1 MNITDYLADFGD
13 WAYDRH
19 GNVLSWYI
27 RPLFL
32 LPLAWFAY
40 RRSGWGIAGTLVALA
55 TSMFWFP
62 APAVPDPRV
71 EEFLEFEKEW
81 LAGDWDY
88 RKVVFSLL
96 APTLAIGSYCLA
108 FWRRSLGWGLVILNV
123 MAVGKVLWGVVFGD
137 GTGWAMTIPALTGL
151 AVGNAV
157 LIYVVRRRRARRR
170 HDAGGPANPPER
182 VHPVSAG

>member
-1 MNITDYLADFGD
+1 MSISDYLTEFGN

-32 LPLAWFAY
+32 LPLAFFAY
-40 RRSGWGIAGTLVALA
+40 RRSGWGIAGTLIALA

-71 EEFLEFEKEW
+71 EEFLEFEQEW
-81 LAGDWDY
+81 LTGDWDY
-88 RKVVFSLL
+88 RKILFSLV
-96 APTLAIGSYCLA
+96 APTVAIGAYCLV
-108 FWRRSLGWGLVILNV
+108 FWRRSLGWGLVLLNV

-137 GTGWAMTIPALTGL
+137 GTGWAMTVPALTGL

-157 LIYVVRRRRARRR
+157 LIYVVRRQRARRR
-170 HDAGGPANPPER
+170 HDSGGPANAPER
-182 VHPVSAG
+182 VREVSAG

>member
-1 MNITDYLADFGD
+1 MNLSDYLTDFGT

-19 GNVLSWYI
+19 GNIVSWYI

-71 EEFLEFEKEW
+71 EEFLDFEQAW
-81 LAGDWDY
+81 LAGDWDSQ
-88 RKVVFSLL
+88 KILFTLL
-96 APTLAIGSYCLA
+96 APLAVGSFCLA

-123 MAVGKVLWGVVFGD
+123 MAVGKLLWGVVVGD
-137 GTGWAMTIPALTGL
+137 GTGWAMTVPAVIGL
-151 AVGNAV
+151 LIGNAV
-157 LIYVVRRRRARRR
+157 LIYAVRGQQARRR
-170 HDAGGPANPPER
+170 NDAGAPAHPSQR
-182 VHPVSAG
+182 VHAS

>member
-71 EEFLEFEKEW
+71 EEFLEFEKDW
-81 LAGDWDY
+81 LTGDWDSG
-88 RKVVFSLL
+88 KILFTLL
-96 APTLAIGSYCLA
+96 VPLAI
-108 FWRRSLGWGLVILNV
+108 
-123 MAVGKVLWGVVFGD
+123 
-137 GTGWAMTIPALTGL
+137 
-151 AVGNAV
+151 GNAV
-157 LIYVVRRRRARRR
+157 LIYVVRRQRTRRR
-170 HDAGGPANPPER
+170 HDSGGPVSAPER
-182 VHPVSAG
+182 VHEVSAG

>member
-108 FWRRSLGWGLVILNV
+108 FWRRSPGWGLVILNV
-123 MAVGKVLWGVVFGD
+123 MAVGKLLWGVVAGD
-137 GTGWAMTIPALTGL
+137 GTGWAMTVPALTGL
-151 AVGNAV
+151 VIGNAV
-157 LIYVVRRRRARRR
+157 LISVVQRQRRRR
-170 HDAGGPANPPER
+170 DAGGRPNAPQPLR
-182 VHPVSAG
+182 RMPVR